1 MMECSNIDDKNGMS
15 MIINGVVTLVSVSG
29 LKA

>member
-1 MMECSNIDDKNGMS
+1 MMECSNMDDKDGMR
-15 MIINGVVTLVSVSG
+15 MIIIGVVTLVSVSG